1 MNLVKTSLLSFIATA
16 VKVLSGLVINKALAV
31 YVGPAGLAIV
41 GQFQNF
47 LQIALTLAQGAL
59 NSGVTK
65 YVAEY
70 SKEDEKFPGILSTS
84 LRISFYCSLTVS
96 VVILGL
102 SPWLSSWLMKSNEY
116 TYVFVLLAITLSLF
130 VLNNLLLSILN
141 GLKEIK
147 TFILI
152 NIIQSV
158 YALVFTSLLI
168 VFLGTHGALI
178 ALATNQSVILFVVLL
193 KLKNHPAIKIDNF
206 KLAFDPTLARK
217 LFSFVAMGL
226 VSLICTPVTLLLIR
240 NLIGEKIGW
249 DEAGYWQAIWYISST
264 YLMVVT
270 TALGIYFLPTLSELK
285 SKKDL
290 QGELFRGYLL
300 IIPTVAAMGIV
311 IFFLRDFIISLL
323 FTENFSAMRELFKWQ
338 LIGDVF
344 KIASW
349 LLSYLLLAKAQTKK
363 FIMAEIFF
371 SVLFTTLSFT
381 FLTQFGLIGVT
392 YSYALSYAVYLGVM
406 LFAVRPLLFEIKDA
420 S

>member
-96 VVILGL
+96 FVILGL
-102 SPWLSSWLMKSNEY
+102 SPWLSSWLMKSGEY

-158 YALVFTSLLI
+158 SALVFTSLLI

-206 KLAFDPTLARK
+206 KLAYDPILARK

-226 VSLICTPVTLLLIR
+226 VSLICTPANLLLIR

-285 SKKDL
+285 SKKEL

-371 SVLFTTLSFT
+371 SVLFTALSFT
-381 FLTQFGLIGVT
+381 FLTQFGLIGAT
-392 YSYALSYAVYLGVM
+392 YSYALSYAVYLAVVF
-406 LFAVRPLLFEIKDA
+406 FAVRPLLFEIKDA